1 MSYKIISNPTAGKKG
16 NKQAL
21 ALAKSVFDEAGV
33 SYEVFETTR
42 RGEAQE
48 IVARLTDTQE
58 EVKLVVVGG
67 DGTLHEV
74 LNGIKSPEKCALGII
89 PAGTG
94 NDFAEAA
101 GLPLDFK
108 EAARLIVNGEAK
120 ATDYLEVDGV
130 RCMNIA
136 GMGIDTE
143 ILERC
148 ERGKMKGKLKYLIS
162 LLQSVVAFKGWKVSF
177 VNDGERV
184 ELNTLV
190 AAACNGRQ
198 FGGGLK
204 ICPEAV
210 IDDGKI
216 DVVVVEHI
224 KGLFN
229 LAKAFTKLMKGTITS
244 YPKTK
249 HFLCDEIEI
258 DAPPCT
264 VQLDGELYSGLRFK
278 VKALQGLKIYR

>member
-1 MSYKIISNPTAGKKG
+1 MYKIISNPTAGKRG
-16 NKQAL
+16 NQQAL
-21 ALAKSVFDEAGV
+21 SVAKAVFDEAGIE
-33 SYEVFETTR
+33 YEVFETTR

-48 IVARLTDTQE
+48 IAKKLTEQGE
-58 EVKLVVVGG
+58 EVNLIIVGG
-67 DGTLHEV
+67 DGTLHET
-74 LNGIKSPEKCALGII
+74 LNGIQFPEKCRLGII

-108 EAARLIVNGEAK
+108 EAAQVILKGESK
-120 ATDYLEVDGV
+120 STDYLDVDGV
-130 RCMNIA
+130 RCMNIV

-148 ERGKMKGKLKYLIS
+148 ERGRMKGRLKYLIS
-162 LLQSVVAFKGWKVSF
+162 LLQSVLSFKGWKISF
-177 VNDGERV
+177 QQGEEKL

-190 AAACNGRQ
+190 VAACNGQQ

-210 IDDGKI
+210 IEDGKM

-224 KGLFN
+224 KGIFN
-229 LAKAFTKLMKGTITS
+229 LAKALVTLMKGKITT
-244 YPKTK
+244 YPKTR
-249 HFLCDEIEI
+249 HFLCEDFHVS
-258 DAPPCT
+258 APPCT
-264 VQLDGELYSGLRFK
+264 IQLDG
-278 VKALQGLKIYR
+278 